1 MPESRTNPKRKGK
14 VKAAATTSKDYSN
27 EPIYRQPTW
36 NPDDLFTI
44 NGQTLEMFAAFVSPY
59 REMIK
64 MVDAI
69 IGSGELEDKVKIEFY
84 YPDGTLVPNTDPRL
98 ANLREKEDKRIADWK
113 RVVAERQEQM
123 KQWAEKAKEAMAS
136 MSDSVEQAE
145 AKINTLEQE

>member
-14 VKAAATTSKDYSN
+14 VKASTPTQTDYSN
-27 EPIYRQPTW
+27 QPIYRQPTW
-36 NPDDLFTI
+36 NANDLFTI
-44 NGQTLEMFAAFVSPY
+44 NGETLEMFASFVAPY

-98 ANLREKEDKRIADWK
+98 SGLREKEDKRIADWK

-123 KQWAEKAKEAMAS
+123 KAWAEKAKEAMSS
-136 MSDSVEQAE
+136 MTDTAEQMEKKISD
-145 AKINTLEQE
+145 LEQE